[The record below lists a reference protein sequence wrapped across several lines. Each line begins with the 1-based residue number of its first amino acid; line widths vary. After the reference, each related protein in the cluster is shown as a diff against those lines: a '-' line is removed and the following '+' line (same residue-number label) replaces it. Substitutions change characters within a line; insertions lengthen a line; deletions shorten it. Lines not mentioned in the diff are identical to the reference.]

1 MITVLRKRVINS
13 TSGHLIPN
21 SFVHVS
27 CEEFEE
33 GPIIKCNCEI
43 YKFLRNSL
51 QEEDND
57 NPELDPSTSCMYC
70 RFFHDHL
77 MDAYAKI
84 ISSNSNL
91 LRPLDMVKNSLGTMC
106 SPIILLGEPVK
117 TGATKFSVN
126 GNDTLAIVLHK
137 MSQRDVWS
145 IKHKQEED
153 VQICSPWPNA

>member
-1 MITVLRKRVINS
+1 MFPVRSLKKVQ
-13 TSGHLIPN
+13 
-21 SFVHVS
+21 
-27 CEEFEE
+27 
-33 GPIIKCNCEI
+33 IIKCNCEI

-57 NPELDPSTSCMYC
+57 NPELDPATSCMHC

-84 ISSNSNL
+84 ISIQFKLAATIGHGKKLTWNNVFTYYTTW
-91 LRPLDMVKNSLGTMC
+91 RTC
-106 SPIILLGEPVK
+106 Q

-126 GNDTLAIVLHK
+126 GNDTCYPHFCVRSLLHK

-153 VQICSPWPNA
+153 AQVCSPWPNA